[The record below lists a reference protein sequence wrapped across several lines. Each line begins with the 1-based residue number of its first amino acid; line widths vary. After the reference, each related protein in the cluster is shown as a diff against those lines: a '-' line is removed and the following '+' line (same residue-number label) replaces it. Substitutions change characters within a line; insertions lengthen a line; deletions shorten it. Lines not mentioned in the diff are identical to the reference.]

1 MGKVRIGAN
10 DASSVEQ
17 LLQQIGQHFGF
28 PADIRRS
35 ANRWNGHVAQKM
47 DRRDVQR
54 IAWLLRDASDRKGA
68 PSAECRVARQWA
80 SYLEGRIW

>member
-1 MGKVRIGAN
+1 MGKVRIGAD
-10 DASSVEQ
+10 DAASVEQ
-17 LLQQIGQHFGF
+17 LLQQIGHHREF

-35 ANRWNGHVAQKM
+35 ANRWNGQVDEKM

-54 IAWLLRDASDRKGA
+54 IAWLLRDASDRRGA
-68 PSAECRVARQWA
+68 PSAERSVARQWA